1 MKMFARFQAAIDE
14 FVLASL
20 RRAEERE
27 RALHRQQVIA
37 SVSALAVLGR
47 HSRILNLMGDP
58 SAIQVGDHTH
68 IEGDL
73 QVFWHGGKIEIG
85 DWCYVGTGSR
95 IWSKNSIIIG
105 DDVLISHLVDIH
117 DNTGH
122 PRSAELRKKEARQ
135 QLSIGSGLAESHLE
149 SAPIVIEDRAWIGFK
164 ASVLKGVR
172 IGEGAIVAAGSIVT
186 KDVAPYTVVAGIPAA
201 PVGSAPK

>member
-1 MKMFARFQAAIDE
+1 MFERIKSTFDGI
-14 FVLASL
+14 VLTSL

-27 RALHRQQVIA
+27 RALHRRQVVA
-37 SVSALAVLGR
+37 DLSANTVLGR
-47 HSRILNLMGDP
+47 KARILNLLGDA
-58 SAIQVGDHTH
+58 SAIRVGDHTH

-73 QVFWHGGKIEIG
+73 QVFWHGGKIRIG
-85 DWCYVGTGSR
+85 EWCYLGTGSR
-95 IWSKNSIIIG
+95 IWSKNSITIG

-186 KDVAPYTVVAGIPAA
+186 KDVAPYTIVAGIPAA
-201 PVGSAPK
+201 PVGFAPK

>member
-1 MKMFARFQAAIDE
+1 MFDRFKTAFDGFI
-14 FVLASL
+14 LASL

-27 RALHRQQVIA
+27 RDLHRRQVIA
-37 SVSALAVLGR
+37 SVSPHTVLGR

-58 SAIQVGDHTH
+58 SAIRVGDHTH

-73 QVFWHGGKIEIG
+73 QVFWHGGKIHIG

-95 IWSKNSIIIG
+95 IWSKNSIVIG